1 MQHFFVWLEATDFS
15 TWLRESDSIWAF
27 PTILTVHTVSMG
39 FLAGISAAIDL
50 RILGFAP
57 RTPLLEM
64 KRFLPVLWWSL
75 FVSIVTGINLV
86 IAYPTKAL
94 TNPIFYLKLTLI
106 ALSMLMV
113 RLISGRVL
121 NDPNLDYGPTP
132 RNVKVLAVVSLVCWL
147 LLIWAGRALPY
158 TYGRLLA
165 IEGGRP
171 S

>member
-15 TWLRESDSIWAF
+15 TWMRESDSIWAF
-27 PTILTVHTVSMG
+27 PTILTIHTVSMG
-39 FLAGISAAIDL
+39 FLAGISGAIDL

-64 KRFLPVLWWSL
+64 KKFLPVLWSSL
-75 FVSIVTGINLV
+75 AISVVTGINLV

-94 TNPIFYLKLTLI
+94 TNPIFYLKLVLI
-106 ALSMLMV
+106 ALSLYMV
-113 RLISGRVL
+113 RLISQRVL
-121 NDPNLDYGPTP
+121 TDSGLDFGPVP
-132 RNVKVLAVVSLVCWL
+132 RNVKLLAFASLVCWL

-165 IEGGRP
+165 VEGRGP